1 MHKGAVFTW
10 VGIVGGAFTVFS
22 NLEDLIGFAKW
33 GAWIAQV
40 WAEAVDA
47 TVVKIL
53 DSFGLRIENFA
64 GMMVAMAIF
73 VSAIAIGAWL
83 QNRISSEEAWPPRI
97 SNILNLRLL
106 GAVALYLVYPAII
119 VVGTRISWLSWL
131 VLEYP
136 TSTIAIGHFL
146 YVTAIVVGLRKWP
159 ASSALF
165 VAVCMVAL
173 SYLFGNSPLHR
184 ANEPNVSAAVS
195 ASISLLSAVACGL
208 LVVAIAPPK
217 AFVWRLKL
225 IMCCVLTLVAF
236 NYVTRLGWELP
247 PPP

>member
-83 QNRISSEEAWPPRI
+83 QNRISSEEAWPPHIEHSQLEASWCCCALPGLSSDHRGWDEDLVVKLACFGVPNINDCNMAFPLCHRYRRRVEEMARI
-97 SNILNLRLL
+97 FSAFC
-106 GAVALYLVYPAII
+106 GCLY
-119 VVGTRISWLSWL
+119 GGS
-131 VLEYP
+131 E
-136 TSTIAIGHFL
+136 
-146 YVTAIVVGLRKWP
+146 
-159 ASSALF
+159 LF
-165 VAVCMVAL
+165 VWEQ
-173 SYLFGNSPLHR
+173 P
-184 ANEPNVSAAVS
+184 
-195 ASISLLSAVACGL
+195 
-208 LVVAIAPPK
+208 
-217 AFVWRLKL
+217 
-225 IMCCVLTLVAF
+225 
-236 NYVTRLGWELP
+236 VTPRQ
-247 PPP
+247 